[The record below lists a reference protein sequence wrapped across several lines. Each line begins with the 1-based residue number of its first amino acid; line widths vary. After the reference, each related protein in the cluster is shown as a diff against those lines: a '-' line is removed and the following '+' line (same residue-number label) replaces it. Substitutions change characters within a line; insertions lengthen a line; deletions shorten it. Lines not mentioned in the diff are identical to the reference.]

1 MSHINVSFENIRGE
15 VLLHFLE
22 QKNIYVST
30 GSACSSKKKGSHV
43 LNAIKL
49 KPEEIEGAV
58 RFSLSDFNKE
68 EEIVETVKV
77 LKDSINDLRTIIKR
91 R

>member
-1 MSHINVSFENIRGE
+1 M
-15 VLLHFLE
+15 LLHFLE

-49 KPEEIEGAV
+49 KPEDIEGAV
-58 RFSLSDFNKE
+58 RFSLSDFNTE
-68 EEIVETVKV
+68 EEILETASV
-77 LKDSINDLRTIIKR
+77 LKESISDLRMIIKR